1 MKYKFKR
8 INIILFISIVFFL
21 VVLCLKMNYSNKK
34 PMQPFGITILNVVS
48 DSMKPTIEKGDK
60 IVVKKQDSYEV
71 GDIITY
77 ISNDENLITHRV
89 MKKYENVFITKGDN
103 NNTEDE
109 ERVEQDQIIGKV
121 ICIF

>member
-89 MKKYENVFITKGDN
+89 MKKYGNVFITKGDN